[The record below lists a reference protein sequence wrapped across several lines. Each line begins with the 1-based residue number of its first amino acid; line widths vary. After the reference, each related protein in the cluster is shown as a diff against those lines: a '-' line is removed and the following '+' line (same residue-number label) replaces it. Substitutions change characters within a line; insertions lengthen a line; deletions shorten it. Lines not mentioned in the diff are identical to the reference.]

1 MEDITDVHYVRG
13 KRVCKDFKR
22 KNLGDYHYLYVQ
34 RNTLC
39 DVFEYLGKWLNGGK
53 RYQRW
58 HMLSYLSVYE
68 S

>member
-13 KRVCKDFKR
+13 KRFCKDFKR

-39 DVFEYLGKWLNGGK
+39 DVF
-53 RYQRW
+53 
-58 HMLSYLSVYE
+58 
-68 S
+68 